1 MLAGLDFQTDA
12 LEAQAQRNKHLWHIS
27 TAFQKTRERIRQECR
42 DTIAMFRAR
51 CDHIE
56 NLLNVAYNSLYESA
70 SPRLKKQIEAGY
82 QRKQRKEAKSLPL
95 RPQASVIKHEDNIV
109 RAKTDPEI
117 EFGFREEDVDDRDL
131 FA

>member
-70 SPRLKKQIEAGY
+70 SPRLKKQIEAG
-82 QRKQRKEAKSLPL
+82 K
-95 RPQASVIKHEDNIV
+95 
-109 RAKTDPEI
+109 
-117 EFGFREEDVDDRDL
+117 
-131 FA
+131 